1 MPVIMQ
7 EPPAATVAA
16 LDQAL
21 TRFTAETV
29 RPAEAAEAA
38 PAVSVRPTIVAR
50 SPVIASGIR
59 AWTGRAVAAARPPAA
74 PVVVMGLDELAEGK
88 SPRAAK
94 AVMWA
99 QFLDGSTDAPVI
111 ADVEA
116 GTNRFLAVSEGPAI
130 AAMRRNITDVLA
142 KEGTEPAARELS
154 MIRVPALHLSAV
166 WLKGQAGEADDIVI
180 PNPGPIAPLEAGKR
194 YSLAEFQRITR
205 DMAADRLRQA
215 GPETGG

>member
-7 EPPAATVAA
+7 QAPAATVAA
-16 LDQAL
+16 LDEAL
-21 TRFTAETV
+21 ARFATQTV
-29 RPAEAAEAA
+29 RPAEAAESA
-38 PAVSVRPTIVAR
+38 PAISVRPTIVAR
-50 SPVIASGIR
+50 SPAIAAGIR
-59 AWTGRAVAAARPPAA
+59 AWTMRPAAAARPPAA
-74 PVVVMGLDELAEGK
+74 PVVVMGLDELAQGK

-94 AVMWA
+94 PAMWA
-99 QFLDGSTDAPVI
+99 QFLEAEAPAI
-111 ADVEA
+111 ADVDA
-116 GTNRFLAVSEGPAI
+116 STNRFLALSEGPAI
-130 AAMRRNITDVLA
+130 AAMRKTIADVQA
-142 KEGTEPAARELS
+142 REGSEAASRELS

-205 DMAADRLRQA
+205 EMAADRLRQA